1 MRYIPFGNCRTVA
14 SSSVIS
20 CELLE
25 WAAIFKTL
33 CLFCRVGALCCQTAL
48 NSTLPR
54 FLSPVSVSLLS
65 SNWMAL
71 CMLWKIDEQPDCR
84 VNKCW
89 NNTLLNENPRSEC
102 QFPWTGSDVECRKE
116 NITIFFIL
124 CSASTTLVVGRFDF
138 WEAPFTRGR
147 TLHFTMRDACATHS
161 VLHPAELV
169 YSYPEIFEEKKS
181 TMGSLN
187 DLAERRNNNEGKE
200 ISISNTEVNERDRK

>member
-1 MRYIPFGNCRTVA
+1 MGNCRTVA

-33 CLFCRVGALCCQTAL
+33 CLFCRVVALRCQTAL

-54 FLSPVSVSLLS
+54 FFFTCFCFP
-65 SNWMAL
+65 SNWTASV
-71 CMLWKIDEQPDCR
+71 CCEKIGKQPDCR
-84 VNKCW
+84 VNKGW
-89 NNTLLNENPRSEC
+89 NNNEKPRSEC
-102 QFPWTGSDVECRKE
+102 QFPCTGSDVECRKE

-169 YSYPEIFEEKKS
+169 YSYPEIFGEKKS
-181 TMGSLN
+181 TMESLN
-187 DLAERRNNNEGKE
+187 DLAERRNNNEGKG
-200 ISISNTEVNERDRK
+200 IPISNTEVNGRDRK